1 VEVGHAGGTVPRGR
15 LVGWLAL
22 VGLVAALNY
31 ASRFADDG
39 AGDTSDALYRYSTA
53 VGGAVFYGILLGVVL
68 LLARGLDRREV
79 LALRRPRSWG
89 SAVLAMLAALAA
101 IWVANAVLTLALDLE
116 AGEEQGV
123 VPDRW
128 EPEHAGAYAA
138 NFLVIAL
145 FGPVVEELTYRG
157 FGQWAV
163 AGVVGVTAGVVI
175 TAVLFGLAHGLVE
188 GLPALTIFGLAA
200 GWLRVRT
207 NSLYPPMVLHML
219 FNGLALILAV
229 TVETNL

>member
-1 VEVGHAGGTVPRGR
+1 MEVEHAGGVPRGR

-22 VGLVAALNY
+22 VGLIAALNY
-31 ASRFADDG
+31 ASRLADDES
-39 AGDTSDALYRYSTA
+39 GDTSDALYRYSTA
-53 VGGAVFYGILLGVVL
+53 VGGAVFYVILLGVVL
-68 LLARGLDRREV
+68 LLVRGLDRREV

-89 SAVLAMLAALAA
+89 SALLAMVAALAV

-145 FGPVVEELTYRG
+145 FGPVVEELIYRG
-157 FGQWAV
+157 LGQWAV
-163 AGVVGVTAGVVI
+163 AGVAGVTTAIVA
-175 TAVLFGLAHGLVE
+175 TAVAFGFAHGLVE
-188 GLPALTIFGLAA
+188 GLAALTIFGLAA

-207 NSLYPPMVLHML
+207 DSLYPPVILHML

>member
-1 VEVGHAGGTVPRGR
+1 MDVGHAGGVVPRGR
-15 LVGWLAL
+15 LLGWLAL
-22 VGLVAALNY
+22 VGLIAALNY

-39 AGDTSDALYRYSTA
+39 GGDTSDALYRYSTA
-53 VGGAVFYGILLGVVL
+53 VGGAVFYVILLGVVL
-68 LLARGLDRREV
+68 LLVRGLDRREV
-79 LALRRPRSWG
+79 LALRRPRAWG
-89 SAVLAMLAALAA
+89 SALLAMLGALAA
-101 IWVANAVLTLALDLE
+101 IWVANAVLTLVLDLQ

-145 FGPVVEELTYRG
+145 FGPVVEELIYRG
-157 FGQWAV
+157 LGQWAV
-163 AGVVGVTAGVVI
+163 AGVAGAAAAIVA
-175 TAVLFGLAHGLVE
+175 TAVAFGFAHGLIE

-207 NSLYPPMVLHML
+207 DSLYPPVILHML